1 MSPHERIARTKFNRD
16 YDHARLEFDA
26 RLRRRREL
34 LAKIDAE
41 VEAAYQSLDSLLR
54 IIGQSLA
61 ELTER
66 AA

>member
-1 MSPHERIARTKFNRD
+1 MSASAQFARKKFSHD

-26 RLRRRREL
+26 RRRRRREL
-34 LAKIDAE
+34 LAKLEAE
-41 VEAAYQSLDSLLR
+41 EEAAYQSLDSLLR

-61 ELTER
+61 ELQS